1 MDGNGRWA
9 KKHFFKRIIGHK
21 YGIHALRNVV
31 KECSHLGVNILT
43 VYAFSEENW
52 DRPAFEVESLMKL
65 MKEYLIKE
73 REKLHKENIK
83 ILSIGNTQKLPHEVQ
98 GELKKSIELTKNNT
112 KMIFI
117 LALSYSGRSEIV
129 QATKTIVRNIQNNKL
144 HVDDITEATFARY
157 LETKDLPDPDLF
169 IRTSGELRVSNF
181 LLWQI
186 AYSEL
191 YITKALWPDFT
202 IEELHKAIEAFG
214 KRERRFGKVL
224 EDHYQNKDT
233 NLC

>member
-1 MDGNGRWA
+1 
-9 KKHFFKRIIGHK
+9 
-21 YGIHALRNVV
+21 
-31 KECSHLGVNILT
+31 
-43 VYAFSEENW
+43 
-52 DRPAFEVESLMKL
+52 MKL

-144 HVDDITEATFARY
+144 HMDDITEATFAHY

-169 IRTSGELRVSNF
+169 IRTSGELRISNF

-224 EDHYQNKDT
+224 EDRYHNKDT